1 VKAFRAEYD
10 ADGGTWKGISLEE
23 HDDSK
28 ESYEQT
34 RRLLTT
40 AVLEQSKVNFNPLLE
55 SPIFKASY
63 VLEHRSWP
71 PVEERDA
78 LLDFGNAEILILI
91 NQFRDLK
98 IMDGFDEKEAMIQW
112 ERLKFELQQHGF
124 FKTTTF
130 VGFWGHVA
138 THFDTGNLIGYSEF
152 IKIAKVVVLIVSD
165 TSCCERVY
173 SLMNRLH
180 TYLRNGLGVEKLNDL
195 ICICSNGPDLKDF
208 DPKPALKVW
217 RESEKRGRNTSIINR
232 KLQSPH
238 ESFGK

>member
-1 VKAFRAEYD
+1 M
-10 ADGGTWKGISLEE
+10 
-23 HDDSK
+23 
-28 ESYEQT
+28 
-34 RRLLTT
+34 
-40 AVLEQSKVNFNPLLE
+40 LEQSKVNFNPLLE